1 MVALF
6 CRWILLLENM
16 MLTTIVTGNN
26 NYHLNV
32 FRPRLGPTFHKVL
45 FAGGLYFVV
54 ATVEGSSRSL
64 KVGFLIS
71 DKK

>member
-6 CRWILLLENM
+6 CRWILLLENT

-26 NYHLNV
+26 NYINV